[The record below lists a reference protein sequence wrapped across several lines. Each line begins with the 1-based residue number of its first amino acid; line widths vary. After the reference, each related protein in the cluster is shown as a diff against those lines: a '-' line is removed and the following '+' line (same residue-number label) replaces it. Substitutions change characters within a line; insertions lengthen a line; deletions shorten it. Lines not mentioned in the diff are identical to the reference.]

1 MRLKRRGH
9 EFNSVF
15 DDFIALQDLFYAYSS
30 NNFLHAEVEK
40 LVAYAVDGM
49 SDYTV
54 TECNDDLFLTHV
66 SRCISMILV
75 IYMKGFPSYPI

>member
-1 MRLKRRGH
+1 MVAL
-9 EFNSVF
+9 VF
-15 DDFIALQDLFYAYSS
+15 CLIFDENVHYFQDLFYAYSS

-40 LVAYAVDGM
+40 LVAYAIDGI

-66 SRCISMILV
+66 SALSLDRLC
-75 IYMKGFPSYPI
+75 